1 MQQRVQT
8 PLSKSG
14 GQSSHHGPAQQESI
28 PSGNRAQDAFL
39 RSRLGRPVALQLLLP
54 DNIVLKGT
62 LIAYDDY
69 TILVRMTLKDGEHD
83 VLCFKHAIAFV
94 R

>member
-8 PLSKSG
+8 PLSQSG
-14 GQSSHHGPAQQESI
+14 GQSSHHGPAQRESI
-28 PSGNRAQDAFL
+28 PPGNRAQDAFL

-54 DNIVLKGT
+54 DIVLKGI
-62 LIAYDDY
+62 LISYDDY
-69 TILVRMTLKDGEHD
+69 TLLVRTTLKDGEHD

>member
-1 MQQRVQT
+1 MRQRVQT

-14 GQSSHHGPAQQESI
+14 GQSSRHGHAQGESI

-39 RSRLGRPVALQLLLP
+39 RSRLGRPVALHLLLP
-54 DNIVLKGT
+54 DIVLKGI
-62 LIAYDDY
+62 LISYDDY
-69 TILVRMTLKDGEHD
+69 TLLVRTTLKDGEHD

-94 R
+94 S

>member
-1 MQQRVQT
+1 MQPRVQT
-8 PLSKSG
+8 PLSQSG
-14 GQSSHHGPAQQESI
+14 YQSSRHGPAQQESI

-39 RSRLGRPVALQLLLP
+39 RSRLGKPVALHLLLP
-54 DNIVLKGT
+54 DIVLKGI
-62 LIAYDDY
+62 LISYDDY
-69 TILVRMTLKDGEHD
+69 TLLVRTTLKDGEHD